1 LDGPER
7 LSRQAVPV
15 SLTVGGRH
23 AVVHTVWA
31 LGNTTTFEWVRQ
43 ASRVFTRTG
52 IVHDHDF
59 DGPCWIGP
67 LVEVFDRIFP
77 ILPRARMGILMS
89 TATMKSKSLLVA
101 THVVVHR
108 RRYLAAESDETVWKP
123 TVWQPRRSGERVK
136 VWWI

>member
-1 LDGPER
+1 
-7 LSRQAVPV
+7 
-15 SLTVGGRH
+15 
-23 AVVHTVWA
+23 
-31 LGNTTTFEWVRQ
+31 
-43 ASRVFTRTG
+43 
-52 IVHDHDF
+52 
-59 DGPCWIGP
+59 
-67 LVEVFDRIFP
+67 
-77 ILPRARMGILMS
+77 MGILMS